1 MLLRHGE
8 KEKENPTLEASRKQ
22 HKKSFQDDQFNK
34 NVLFYRSRSSIIHTY
49 KHIMHIR
56 GCNPLYMLQ
65 TISSNCHKNHF
76 LSWRSTQSPGHSW
89 VRKTLEGKERTIISV
104 MCIAPYVIPVT
115 KLPVQ
120 SNLVNW
126 NAVNSNSRMAW
137 TFSIVPPGQTSRIHL
152 PVLFVQWAVY
162 SSSVPKT
169 PSFERSGIDDNWIYK
184 RLMTT
189 THHSK

>member
-1 MLLRHGE
+1 MLALKLGCYLFYKNKSNTRISAMLLRHGE

-76 LSWRSTQSPGHSW
+76 LS
-89 VRKTLEGKERTIISV
+89 
-104 MCIAPYVIPVT
+104 
-115 KLPVQ
+115 
-120 SNLVNW
+120 
-126 NAVNSNSRMAW
+126 
-137 TFSIVPPGQTSRIHL
+137 
-152 PVLFVQWAVY
+152 
-162 SSSVPKT
+162 
-169 PSFERSGIDDNWIYK
+169 
-184 RLMTT
+184 
-189 THHSK
+189 